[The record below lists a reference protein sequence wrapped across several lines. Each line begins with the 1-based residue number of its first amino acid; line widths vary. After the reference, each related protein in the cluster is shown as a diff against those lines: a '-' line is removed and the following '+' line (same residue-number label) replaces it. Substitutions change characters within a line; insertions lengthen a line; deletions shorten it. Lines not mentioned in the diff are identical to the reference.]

1 MLLDWLADYRY
12 WKQPAGWILPAQS
25 WFIDQ
30 TIGGAVATNTHG
42 SSMQH
47 GSLSSQASPFSV
59 LFWLLGQP
67 LN

>member
-1 MLLDWLADYRY
+1 MLLEWLADYRY

-47 GSLSSQASPFSV
+47 GSLSSQVRLHTPVASS
-59 LFWLLGQP
+59 LSY
-67 LN
+67 